1 MAWLENNVGAGMGLG
16 AVHPPLSA
24 QGQRHLAARAV
35 MVLSRF
41 LLPRELVGPSTP
53 ATYFV

>member
-1 MAWLENNVGAGMGLG
+1 MAWLKNNVGTGMGLG
-16 AVHPPLSA
+16 AAHPPLSA

-41 LLPRELVGPSTP
+41 LLPPELVGPSTP
-53 ATYFV
+53 PMYFV